1 MYPVSQ
7 DFLDHILDN
16 GRQIAF
22 TGTITN
28 GQNVLNFTKEHIIS
42 GSGTV
47 SRETTGD
54 NTFRFGG
61 GCAAELDISFP
72 VVYDE
77 GEQTEID
84 FSDYLAEGAKIELN
98 FTLTIPGTTPTTET
112 IPVGVFYIKSVSRG
126 VSNKYT
132 VLAYDSM
139 YKLHKQIDTNTYSL
153 PTTAKTPYEW
163 FTYICNACG
172 VTLGNTQAEIEALTN
187 GATGMIYAPTGK
199 VEWFTLLSALAE
211 MLASFAYVGR
221 DDKLYLR
228 AYSDTPDFEYGDSSR
243 YSTTAED
250 FESFYTAIHG
260 TAQDIYKAESTNNGL
275 LYETDNPF
283 IFPIKATAETAYQNI
298 LDVLSQIVYRPL
310 SVQVLVN
317 PALDPSDMIEV
328 TSTRWIGGMNT
339 LICPIMKMSYTLY
352 GKCSID
358 GYGDNPNAKDTN
370 GSVSRS
376 LNGLTQTVIQNTVSI
391 EELKQSAIKFLL
403 PSTTDDS
410 PIADGETNQIL
421 EWNFQNAEGA
431 EVAIHASIGFE
442 IETTYTEDVLYGDAV
457 LTLTLKLDGSE
468 IETYT
473 ETYGDGDHVLTINH
487 IIVMEVDGIHSITAE
502 ITMNGGDLT

>member
-28 GQNVLNFTKEHIIS
+28 GQNVLNITKEHIIS

-77 GEQTEID
+77 GEVTEID

-132 VLAYDSM
+132 VVAYDSM
-139 YKLHKQIDTNTYSL
+139 YKLHKQIDTNTYNP
-153 PTTAKTPYEW
+153 PTTAIAPYAW
-163 FTYICNACG
+163 LTYICNACG
-172 VTLGNTQAEIEALTN
+172 VTLGNTQAQIEAMTN
-187 GATGMIYAPTGK
+187 GDLGMIYAPTGT
-199 VEWFTLLSALAE
+199 VEWFTMLSALAE

-228 AYSDTPDFEYGDSSR
+228 AYSDSADFEYDDSSR

-310 SVQVLVN
+310 SVQVLCN

-328 TSTRWIGGMNT
+328 TSTRWIGGLST

-370 GSVSRS
+370 GSVARS
-376 LNGLTQTVIQNTVSI
+376 LNGLAQTVIANTLNI

-403 PSTTDDS
+403 PTEINTD
-410 PIADGETNQIL
+410 PISDGETNQIL
-421 EWNFQNAEGA
+421 QWDYQNAEGA
-431 EVAIHASIGFE
+431 EVAIFATIAFD
-442 IETTYTEDVLYGDAV
+442 IATTYTADTTYGDAE
-457 LTLTLKLDGSE
+457 LTLVLKLDGTTF
-468 IETYT
+468 ETYT
-473 ETYGDGDHVLTINH
+473 QTYGDGDHILTINH

-502 ITMNGGDLT
+502 ITMSGGDLS